1 MKDKGGNMKEDIL
14 ENVKVLYEEEV
25 LQKRIT
31 ELAKQIDED
40 YKGKTVTVI
49 SVLKGAVFFTVDL
62 VTKMKTPIELE
73 VMQVSSY
80 EGTETTGKI
89 NIKKDL
95 DHSIEGKDVLIVE
108 DIIDTGHTLKHL
120 KEYLMSKHPNSL
132 KLVVL
137 ADKKERRK
145 VDVKIDYTGFEIPN
159 KFVIGYGF
167 DYDEIGRNLPY
178 VGYIET

>member
-1 MKDKGGNMKEDIL
+1 MEKNIL

-25 LQKRIT
+25 LQKRIAQ
-31 ELAKQIDED
+31 LAKQIDAD

-80 EGTETTGKI
+80 EGTESMQKI

-95 DHSIEGKDVLIVE
+95 DQSIAGKDVLIVE
-108 DIIDTGHTLKHL
+108 DIIDTGYTLKYL
-120 KEYLMSKHPNSL
+120 KEYLMMQKPNSL
-132 KLVVL
+132 KLAVL

-145 VDVKIDYTGFEIPN
+145 VDVKIDYKGFVIPN

-167 DYDEIGRNLPY
+167 DYNEIGRNLPY
-178 VGYIET
+178 VGYIES